1 MVTGNIW
8 AQTWNHVEK
17 FTRPYPDKPDV
28 DVTEALISQVNALMN
43 IIFNYVSLELLIIIQ
58 LNVF

>member
-28 DVTEALISQVNALMN
+28 DVTEALISQVNSLMN

-58 LNVF
+58 